1 MTFRVRRL
9 SRAFPP
15 RSSGRQDAP
24 SRRARWISDSVPNAA
39 AADVGGPAERE
50 VEQREEL
57 VAIVKTLSREE
68 VVRLQNYL
76 RKVFG
81 TEALQVRTRERAND
95 SAEIYLRGEFLGVV
109 SKDTEDGD
117 ICYQVNMTILDLD
130 LDEA

>member
-1 MTFRVRRL
+1 VRLRL
-9 SRAFPP
+9 
-15 RSSGRQDAP
+15 
-24 SRRARWISDSVPNAA
+24 RRGSIAA
-39 AADVGGPAERE
+39 YENERLE
-50 VEQREEL
+50 GL
-57 VAIVKTLSREE
+57 VAIVKTLSKEE
-68 VVRLQNYL
+68 VVRLQNYM

-130 LDEA
+130 LNDA